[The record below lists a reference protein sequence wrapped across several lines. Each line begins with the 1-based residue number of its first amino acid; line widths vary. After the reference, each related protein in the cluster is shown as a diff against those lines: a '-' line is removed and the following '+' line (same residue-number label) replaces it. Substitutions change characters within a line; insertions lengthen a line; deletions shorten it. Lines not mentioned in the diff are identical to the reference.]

1 MPNTY
6 KVLGQ
11 ACPTGTSDT
20 TLYTV
25 PSSTQTVVSSI
36 VIANI
41 TTSNATYRVAVRPAG
56 ASIANQ
62 HYNAYD
68 VTVAANDSVTLTI
81 GITLGAADVITV
93 RSSAANAIAFSAYGC
108 EITP

>member
-11 ACPTGTSDT
+11 SCPANTADT

-25 PSSTQTVVSSI
+25 PSNTQVIVSSI

-41 TTSNATYRVAVRPAG
+41 TSTNYTYDVAVRPAG

-62 HYNAYD
+62 HYQAKGT
-68 VTVAANDSVTLTI
+68 TVPANDSTPLTL
-81 GITLGAADVITV
+81 GITLGATDVITV
-93 RSSAANAIAFSAYGC
+93 RSSNANSIAFSVYGC

>member
-11 ACPTGTSDT
+11 ACPSGTSDT

-41 TTSNATYRVAVRPAG
+41 TATNATYRVAVRPAG
-56 ASIANQ
+56 AAIANQ
-62 HYNAYD
+62 HYVAYD
-68 VTVAANDSVTLTI
+68 VGIAGNDATILTI
-81 GITLGAADVITV
+81 GITLAATDVLTV
-93 RSSAANAIAFSAYGC
+93 RSSSASAITFQAYGS
-108 EITP
+108 EIT